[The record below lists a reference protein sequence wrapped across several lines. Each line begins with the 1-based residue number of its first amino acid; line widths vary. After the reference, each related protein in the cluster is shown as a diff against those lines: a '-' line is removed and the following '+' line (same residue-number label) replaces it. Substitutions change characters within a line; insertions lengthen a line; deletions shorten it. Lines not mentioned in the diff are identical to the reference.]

1 VGEEDKIQRAL
12 EAKFPDASE
21 APTEVININMNQ
33 NMIMQSF
40 MPKSKKIKCA
50 SIKLICMMFCYPVS
64 RILNVFVNLYY
75 CLLSFLY

>member
-1 VGEEDKIQRAL
+1 MGEEDKIQRAL

-50 SIKLICMMFCYPVS
+50 VEFLMF
-64 RILNVFVNLYY
+64 
-75 CLLSFLY
+75 LLTCITVC